1 MIWQGLQVWLA
12 VAALVAVIAHSG
24 HTGPPAP
31 VACPPQVVWNPLW
44 SENPHGIGGRT
55 GDRRRLT
62 REDALA
68 VLEAQL
74 SDPYR
79 HPMFDAELQR
89 EIARL
94 KKVR

>member
-1 MIWQGLQVWLA
+1 MWMAVGALLA
-12 VAALVAVIAHSG
+12 VIYFSRPVH
-24 HTGPPAP
+24 AP
-31 VACPPQVVWNPLW
+31 GVACPAPVVWNPLW
-44 SENPHGIGGRT
+44 SENPHGIGGRV
-55 GDRRRLT
+55 GDKRRMT
-62 REDALA
+62 NEDTLA

-79 HPMFDAELQR
+79 HPMFDSELQK